1 MTITGR
7 LGRVV
12 ASDAVHPEHRQTLE
26 TYLKCLEPELVT
38 VKSVNSRTRPE
49 EIAAAITDDTAAVII
64 QQPNFFGTLED
75 AAALVKLA
83 HDKGA
88 LAILSVDPISLG
100 LLKKPGEYGA
110 DIVVGEGQ
118 PLGNIMGF
126 GGPSLGLFACRG
138 DYMRKMPG
146 RLVGQTVDRNGK
158 RCFTLTLQTR
168 EQHIRREKAT
178 SNICTNQG
186 LMALRAAIYLTTLGP
201 TGFRHVA
208 AQSARQAQK
217 AALRLAQVPGVHE
230 VMAGQFFREFV
241 VRFTAGHSAEMVVER
256 CRQQGVLAGIPLSRF
271 YPDRPADLLV
281 AVTEKR
287 TDSDISAL
295 ALALEVALA
304 K

>member
-1 MTITGR
+1 
-7 LGRVV
+7 
-12 ASDAVHPEHRQTLE
+12 
-26 TYLKCLEPELVT
+26 
-38 VKSVNSRTRPE
+38 
-49 EIAAAITDDTAAVII
+49 
-64 QQPNFFGTLED
+64 
-75 AAALVKLA
+75 
-83 HDKGA
+83 
-88 LAILSVDPISLG
+88 
-100 LLKKPGEYGA
+100 
-110 DIVVGEGQ
+110 
-118 PLGNIMGF
+118 
-126 GGPSLGLFACRG
+126 
-138 DYMRKMPG
+138 
-146 RLVGQTVDRNGK
+146 
-158 RCFTLTLQTR
+158 
-168 EQHIRREKAT
+168 
-178 SNICTNQG
+178 
-186 LMALRAAIYLTTLGP
+186 
-201 TGFRHVA
+201 VA